1 MHIVSARALFCAL
14 AVACVPTGTNAAT
27 RLFTGSSYN
36 INPPA
41 APGAPC
47 AAPLLN
53 LSFGPANT
61 GGSSNFGSF
70 TYTQAH
76 CAVGGPGAYGGGVF
90 EYLFNAS
97 DTLSGTYSGALT
109 PSGTAG
115 LLNNAIHYVVTSGT
129 GRFLDTSGTIDGM
142 GTLDFRGGPARVDL
156 VLNGTLALPAVP
168 EPATWAL
175 MLTGFGLTGGIMRR
189 RARGER
195 VTRGN
200 PRQHSNAGT
209 RYSV

>member
-1 MHIVSARALFCAL
+1 MRLVPTTTLFCAL
-14 AVACVPTGTNAAT
+14 AIACTPTGATAAT

-61 GGSSNFGSF
+61 GGSSNFGGF

-76 CAVGGPGAYGGGVF
+76 CAVGGPGAYSGGVF
-90 EYLFNAS
+90 EYFFS
-97 DTLSGTYSGALT
+97 TGDTLSGTYSGSLA
-109 PSGTAG
+109 PSGTMG
-115 LLNNAIHYVVTSGT
+115 LLNNTINYVVTSGT
-129 GRFLDTSGTIDGM
+129 GRFLNASGTIDGS
-142 GTLDFRGGPARVDL
+142 GTLDFRGGPARADL

-175 MLTGFGLTGGIMRR
+175 MVGGFGLAGSVMRR
-189 RARGER
+189 RS
-195 VTRGN
+195 
-200 PRQHSNAGT
+200 RQA
-209 RYSV
+209 VAA

>member
-1 MHIVSARALFCAL
+1 MRLAGLSLIYAAIVGLSTHAE
-14 AVACVPTGTNAAT
+14 AAT

-76 CAVGGPGAYGGGVF
+76 CAVGGPGAYSGGVF
-90 EYLFNAS
+90 EYFFGAG
-97 DTLSGTYSGALT
+97 DTLSGTYSGALA
-109 PSGTAG
+109 PSGTAR
-115 LLNNAIHYVVTSGT
+115 LLNNTINYVVTSGT
-129 GRFLDTSGTIDGM
+129 GRFLNASGTIDGT
-142 GTLDFRGGPARVDL
+142 GTLDLRNGPARADL

-168 EPATWAL
+168 EPATWVL
-175 MLTGFGLTGGIMRR
+175 MISGFGLTGSIMRR
-189 RARGER
+189 RASGRL
-195 VTRGN
+195 N
-200 PRQHSNAGT
+200 YAS
-209 RYSV
+209 